1 MKNSIGVGSLIV
13 GLFLLVHLSSFQAGP
28 AKPSTTTIQAIT
40 GFFHNQL
47 TAFAEQ
53 TAVYLAAGEAYV
65 AGEISQEDLQE
76 VHLATRLAFKR
87 GSFLMEYNDRYAIKK
102 EINGAPLPAVEP
114 AVPEVSIIEP
124 SGLQVLDEIV
134 FEEEIDTDALL
145 QKLTKLNKA
154 VKKVS
159 LYQSGIVLEHRKILE
174 ACRLELIRIFTLGL
188 TGFDTPGSLN
198 AIPEAI
204 ASLESLEFA
213 LQQYIP
219 FLEKESPALAPQLLV
234 ALEETLDDLR
244 RAEDFDSF
252 NRLSFYRDHLQD
264 LHHTVWEVQ
273 KQLGVETLSEVSNIE
288 HPLTLEEAA
297 LFDQNFFNDNYFRGF
312 LTDDL
317 LAEKI
322 ELGRLLFYDPVLS
335 SNNERACASCHN
347 SDKAFTDARPKS
359 LAIDGES
366 HIQRNAPTLL
376 NSIYTERFFYDL
388 REEQLER
395 QIKHVVLDANE
406 FSTDFLKI
414 AEKLEQSEEYEQR
427 FLAAYPLAKISKYS
441 ISNALAAYLSTLTSF
456 DSPFDQYIRGETA
469 EIDPAVERG
478 FNLFM
483 GKAACG
489 TCHFAPT
496 FSGLVPPYF
505 QESESEV
512 LGVPIAPESD
522 QIDPDQGRMAST
534 RPRDEAPFYQHSF
547 KTTTVRNI
555 ALTAPYMH
563 NGAYPDLKS
572 VLDFYNKGGGV
583 GSGIDLPYQTLA
595 PDPLNLTDQE
605 IDDLIAFMESL
616 TDTSKAGSPPTE
628 LPVFAGQPELNQ
640 RPIGGAY

>member
-1 MKNSIGVGSLIV
+1 
-13 GLFLLVHLSSFQAGP
+13 
-28 AKPSTTTIQAIT
+28 
-40 GFFHNQL
+40 
-47 TAFAEQ
+47 
-53 TAVYLAAGEAYV
+53 
-65 AGEISQEDLQE
+65 
-76 VHLATRLAFKR
+76 
-87 GSFLMEYNDRYAIKK
+87 
-102 EINGAPLPAVEP
+102 
-114 AVPEVSIIEP
+114 
-124 SGLQVLDEIV
+124 
-134 FEEEIDTDALL
+134 
-145 QKLTKLNKA
+145 
-154 VKKVS
+154 
-159 LYQSGIVLEHRKILE
+159 
-174 ACRLELIRIFTLGL
+174 
-188 TGFDTPGSLN
+188 
-198 AIPEAI
+198 
-204 ASLESLEFA
+204 
-213 LQQYIP
+213 
-219 FLEKESPALAPQLLV
+219 
-234 ALEETLDDLR
+234 
-244 RAEDFDSF
+244 
-252 NRLSFYRDHLQD
+252 
-264 LHHTVWEVQ
+264 
-273 KQLGVETLSEVSNIE
+273 
-288 HPLTLEEAA
+288 
-297 LFDQNFFNDNYFRGF
+297 
-312 LTDDL
+312 
-317 LAEKI
+317 
-322 ELGRLLFYDPVLS
+322 
-335 SNNERACASCHN
+335 
-347 SDKAFTDARPKS
+347 
-359 LAIDGES
+359 
-366 HIQRNAPTLL
+366 
-376 NSIYTERFFYDL
+376 
-388 REEQLER
+388 
-395 QIKHVVLDANE
+395 VVLDANE

-512 LGVPIAPESD
+512 LGVPVAPESD